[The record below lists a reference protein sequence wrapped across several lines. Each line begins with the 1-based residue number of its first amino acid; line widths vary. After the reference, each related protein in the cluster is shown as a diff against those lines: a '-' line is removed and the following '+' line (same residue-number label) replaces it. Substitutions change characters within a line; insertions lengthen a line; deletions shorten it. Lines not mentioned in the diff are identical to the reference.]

1 MPDASSSASSLA
13 SAPRRRAPWRL
24 ALAVVVVTA
33 GLWAGLR
40 FGLPPLLQW
49 AVEKHGSEA
58 LGRRLSVGAVEF
70 EPGTLTLRVRDV
82 ALAAAR
88 DAGPAPQLTVARI
101 EVDISSASLLRMAP
115 ILDAVVV
122 EAPRLRLQHLGGG
135 RTDLDD
141 LRARLASPA
150 SADASAGASADTGP
164 ARFRVDAVR
173 IEDGELSVVD
183 APSGARHTL
192 AALQLRTGTISSL
205 KADQSTA
212 LQAELQA
219 LVDNT
224 PLRLRASGTPWAQG
238 AAGGPSAQMTLQMA
252 LQGLPLNV
260 LQPHWPRAWPVQLR
274 DGALTLDLKAEVPL
288 AAPQRSA
295 VSGQVTVSDLRVTD
309 GRGNA
314 RVTAPAGEALLQ
326 LQRLGITLEPSRLA
340 EGEVRLSTL
349 RLERPVLS
357 VSRDAR
363 GELNLQRI
371 ARAWPQAAEP
381 TASNVQPQLRLGL
394 LDVDQAELL
403 WRDGTLQPA
412 AQLKAQGVT
421 LAARD
426 VQWPDLQPV
435 PFEGQASIAGA
446 ALRWQGTASLQ
457 SADVALEVQKFAL
470 QAVAPYLAQHLQ
482 PQLGGQLGAK
492 ARVKWAAGGARAAS
506 VQVDV
511 ATLELRDLQM
521 RDALSRESPSANPL
535 AGWRLLRIDD
545 AAIDLSAR
553 ALRVRRVSLDQPSV
567 MVSRSAEGRWM
578 AQDWL
583 RSAQA
588 PEPPSKPASKP
599 DPEWRWQLGELRV
612 QGGQASL
619 VDRLPGKAVDVAAPV
634 EAVEL
639 NLTALALQW
648 RGPTRPGQATPLE
661 LSAQVQ
667 PPRSRRDAAPI
678 RYRGELRL
686 PSDAAPLQLRGQ
698 LVADRLPLHVLEPYA
713 RDQLNLDLRRA
724 DTSWRGSVD
733 VSLPASG
740 VQLELRGDASI
751 EDLRAST
758 LSPREDLLDWKSLS
772 LRGVEVSMADGA
784 LRRLSVAET
793 ALQDFFARVIIDST
807 GRINLQDLL
816 RREPA
821 SAGGTA
827 ATPATTAPASA
838 GASSS
843 GAAPAMQPDIRFGP
857 IALVNGRVFL
867 SDRFIQPNYSANLSE
882 LTGSLGAFANA
893 AATGGQVQMAPLAL
907 RGRAEGTATVE
918 IVGQLNP
925 LAQPLALDLQ
935 GRVRDLELPPLSPY
949 SAKYA
954 GHGIERGKLS
964 LDLEYRITPEGQL
977 TASNRIVLNQLIF
990 GDRIQGSEAPNLPL
1004 RLAVALLSD
1013 RNGVIDVNLPI
1024 SGTLNDP
1031 QFRLGPIIWKLV
1043 LNLIGKAITAPFA
1056 LIAQAFSG
1064 GGEQASHVA
1073 FAAGSAAL
1081 TEAARE
1087 RLGQVAQ
1094 ALRDRPALQLTVVG
1108 EGDPQAEQAAL
1119 QRLKLDERVRAEK
1132 RRQQARD
1139 ARAAGQNVS
1148 TAALPEPTVSAQE
1161 YPALLREVYRRA
1173 DIAKPRNMVGLA
1185 KDLSVPEMEALLM
1198 AGIPADAN
1206 VMRDLVLARSVAVR
1220 DFLASQQIATERLFL
1235 GAPVL
1240 RSESAAGK
1248 ADCAAPRAEI
1258 KLDVR

>member
-13 SAPRRRAPWRL
+13 SAPRRRAPWLL

-150 SADASAGASADTGP
+150 SADASAGASSDAPADTGP

-192 AALQLRTGTISSL
+192 AALQLRTGTLSSL

-212 LQAELQA
+212 LQAQLQA
-219 LVDNT
+219 LLDNT
-224 PLRLRASGTPWAQG
+224 PLRLQASGTPWAQG
-238 AAGGPSAQMTLQMA
+238 AAGGPSAQVTLQMA

-326 LQRLGITLEPSRLA
+326 LQRLGITLEPSRVA

-426 VQWPDLQPV
+426 MQWPDLQPV

-446 ALRWQGTASLQ
+446 SLRWQGTASLQ

-599 DPEWRWQLGELRV
+599 DPAWRWQLGELRV
-612 QGGQASL
+612 QGG
-619 VDRLPGKAVDVAAPV
+619 
-634 EAVEL
+634 
-639 NLTALALQW
+639 
-648 RGPTRPGQATPLE
+648 
-661 LSAQVQ
+661 
-667 PPRSRRDAAPI
+667 
-678 RYRGELRL
+678 
-686 PSDAAPLQLRGQ
+686 
-698 LVADRLPLHVLEPYA
+698 
-713 RDQLNLDLRRA
+713 
-724 DTSWRGSVD
+724 
-733 VSLPASG
+733 
-740 VQLELRGDASI
+740 
-751 EDLRAST
+751 
-758 LSPREDLLDWKSLS
+758 
-772 LRGVEVSMADGA
+772 
-784 LRRLSVAET
+784 
-793 ALQDFFARVIIDST
+793 
-807 GRINLQDLL
+807 
-816 RREPA
+816 
-821 SAGGTA
+821 
-827 ATPATTAPASA
+827 
-838 GASSS
+838 
-843 GAAPAMQPDIRFGP
+843 
-857 IALVNGRVFL
+857 
-867 SDRFIQPNYSANLSE
+867 
-882 LTGSLGAFANA
+882 
-893 AATGGQVQMAPLAL
+893 
-907 RGRAEGTATVE
+907 
-918 IVGQLNP
+918 
-925 LAQPLALDLQ
+925 
-935 GRVRDLELPPLSPY
+935 
-949 SAKYA
+949 
-954 GHGIERGKLS
+954 
-964 LDLEYRITPEGQL
+964 
-977 TASNRIVLNQLIF
+977 
-990 GDRIQGSEAPNLPL
+990 
-1004 RLAVALLSD
+1004 
-1013 RNGVIDVNLPI
+1013 
-1024 SGTLNDP
+1024 
-1031 QFRLGPIIWKLV
+1031 
-1043 LNLIGKAITAPFA
+1043 
-1056 LIAQAFSG
+1056 
-1064 GGEQASHVA
+1064 
-1073 FAAGSAAL
+1073 
-1081 TEAARE
+1081 
-1087 RLGQVAQ
+1087 
-1094 ALRDRPALQLTVVG
+1094 
-1108 EGDPQAEQAAL
+1108 
-1119 QRLKLDERVRAEK
+1119 
-1132 RRQQARD
+1132 
-1139 ARAAGQNVS
+1139 
-1148 TAALPEPTVSAQE
+1148 
-1161 YPALLREVYRRA
+1161 
-1173 DIAKPRNMVGLA
+1173 
-1185 KDLSVPEMEALLM
+1185 
-1198 AGIPADAN
+1198 
-1206 VMRDLVLARSVAVR
+1206 
-1220 DFLASQQIATERLFL
+1220 
-1235 GAPVL
+1235 
-1240 RSESAAGK
+1240 
-1248 ADCAAPRAEI
+1248 
-1258 KLDVR
+1258 